1 MHMHKLKLI
10 AELARQQGLSMPE
23 SKKTVDVF
31 FEAICQALSQGN
43 RVEIRGL
50 CAFKVKEYPG
60 YTGRNP
66 KTGEPVTIKPK
77 KLPFFKPGNELKR
90 RVDR

>member
-1 MHMHKLKLI
+1 MNKNELIETLK
-10 AELARQQGLSMPE
+10 ASNGLSKPQAR
-23 SKKTVDVF
+23 KTVEMVF
-31 FEAICQALSQGN
+31 DAMADALAKGC

-50 CAFKVKEYPG
+50 CSFKVKEHKS

-66 KTGEPVTIKPK
+66 KTGEQVTVKAK
-77 KLPFFKPGNELKR
+77 RLPFFKPGMDLKN